1 MRQSVIY
8 ISYIYYYTNWILTN
22 KRGNNENTIYSLWF
36 KDKST

>member
-22 KRGNNENTIYSLWF
+22 ERGNNEQRTKTNS
-36 KDKST
+36 